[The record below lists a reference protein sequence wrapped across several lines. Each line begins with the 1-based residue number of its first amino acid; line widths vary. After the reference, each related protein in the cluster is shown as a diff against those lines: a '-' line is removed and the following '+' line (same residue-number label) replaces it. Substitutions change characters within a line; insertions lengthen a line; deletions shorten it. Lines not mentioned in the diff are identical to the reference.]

1 MAPIFDLKLY
11 IRVNIG
17 TILQEFSSFM
27 KNYKKILFI
36 VLLFCVSNSAFSQQF
51 SIDQLRK
58 FNEMDLAAF
67 KKEIK
72 EVHKYSYYDKTQTDE
87 FHLFEYDSPDYVNKI
102 SKFDYLKDKS
112 SNMVEFSTT
121 DEKLFNS
128 YKKNILSLGYKETGT
143 GKIPGGEVYKDY
155 AKKELRLRLVFPKED
170 TQPPKSY
177 TVIVV
182 K

>member
-1 MAPIFDLKLY
+1 
-11 IRVNIG
+11 
-17 TILQEFSSFM
+17 M
-27 KNYKKILFI
+27 KNYRQLLFI

-58 FNEMDLAAF
+58 FNEMDLTSF
-67 KKEIK
+67 RKEIK
-72 EVHKYSYYDKTQTDE
+72 EVHKYSYYDKTETDD
-87 FHLFEYDSPDYVNKI
+87 FRLFEYDSPDYINKI
-102 SKFDYLKDKS
+102 SKFDYVKDKS
-112 SNMVEFSTT
+112 SNMTELSTT
-121 DEKLFNS
+121 DEKVFAS

-177 TVIVV
+177 TIIVL

>member
-1 MAPIFDLKLY
+1 
-11 IRVNIG
+11 
-17 TILQEFSSFM
+17 M
-27 KNYKKILFI
+27 KNYRQILLI
-36 VLLFCVSNSAFSQQF
+36 VSLFCVSNFAFSQQF

-58 FNEMDLAAF
+58 FNEMDLTSF

-72 EVHKYSYYDKTQTDE
+72 EVHKYSYYDKTETEE
-87 FHLFEYDSPDYVNKI
+87 FRLFEYDSPDYLNKV

-112 SNMVEFSTT
+112 SNMIELSTT
-121 DEKLFNS
+121 DEKIFAA

-155 AKKELRLRLVFPKED
+155 AKKELRLRLVFPKEN
-170 TQPPKSY
+170 TKPPKSY
-177 TVIVV
+177 TIIVL